1 MKTNKKTTIWT
12 KNFCLVTLA
21 TILGAVG
28 GIAGGFALSFLVFDE
43 TGSTLAS
50 ALVISIQLVP
60 YVVLPFV
67 LAPWMDRLPRK
78 HFLVGGDLC
87 NGIIY
92 ILMGIYLLHYKF
104 SYVGYLGVSLFL
116 ACLGSVDELA
126 YNSIFPSVI
135 PKGLEQKGYAVSSM
149 LYPVLKVVLM
159 PLAAVLLEVLGVA
172 VLLILQGVLSIM
184 AAFTESFLQ
193 LPRKVSENTEVLK
206 APEVYTFK
214 MWWKDIKEA
223 GNYLKQER
231 GLLSIYEYMAVT
243 NGIASGYAP
252 ILVAFFRTMPGMTA
266 MMYSL
271 FSVAEFFGRSVG
283 SIVQY
288 RMETPKKKRFGVV
301 FGIYQIYEIM
311 DMCLL
316 WLPYPCMLL
325 NRGLC
330 GFLGNNSAILRN
342 AAVQSYIPEHMRS
355 RINAFDGILFTISS
369 SICSLA
375 VGLLG
380 EIVDYRLCVTL
391 CGIIAMAACWWL
403 IGSRNKEVRK
413 IYEYDS
419 FSD

>member
-1 MKTNKKTTIWT
+1 MKTNKKPTLWT
-12 KNFCLVTLA
+12 RNFCLVTAA
-21 TILGAVG
+21 TILGAAG

-50 ALVISIQLVP
+50 ALIASIQLIP
-60 YVVLPFV
+60 YVVLPLV
-67 LAPWMDRLPRK
+67 VAPWMDRLPRK
-78 HFLVGGDLC
+78 YFLVGGDLC
-87 NGIIY
+87 NGIVY
-92 ILMGIYLLHYKF
+92 ILMGIYLLHFEF
-104 SYVGYLGVSLFL
+104 SYVGYLGVSLVL
-116 ACLGSVDELA
+116 ACLSSVDELA
-126 YNSIFPSVI
+126 YSSIFPSVI

-149 LYPVLKVVLM
+149 LYPLLKVVLM
-159 PLAAVLLEVLGVA
+159 PLAAILLDGLGA
-172 VLLILQGVLSIM
+172 AALLILQGVLSMM
-184 AAFTESFLQ
+184 AALTESFIHISRKPMENADIPTEQEIYTLQ
-193 LPRKVSENTEVLK
+193 I
-206 APEVYTFK
+206 
-214 MWWKDIKEA
+214 WWNDIKEA
-223 GNYLKQER
+223 VNYLKQEK
-231 GLLSIYEYMAVT
+231 GLFSIYEYMAIT
-243 NGIASGYAP
+243 NGIAGGYAP

-271 FSVAEFFGRSVG
+271 FSVAEFLGRSVG

-288 RMETPKKKRFGVV
+288 RMEVRKEKRFGVV

-342 AAVQSYIPEHMRS
+342 AAVQSYIPEHLRS
-355 RINAFDGILFTISS
+355 RINAFEGMIFTASC

-380 EIVDYRLCVTL
+380 EILDYRLCVTI
-391 CGIIAMAACWWL
+391 CGVAAMAACWWL

-413 IYEYDS
+413 IYEYN
-419 FSD
+419 

>member
-1 MKTNKKTTIWT
+1 MKTNKTTLWT

-50 ALVISIQLVP
+50 ALVVSIQLVP

-67 LAPWMDRLPRK
+67 LVPWMDRLPRK
-78 HFLVGGDLC
+78 YFLVGGDLC

-92 ILMGIYLLHYKF
+92 ILMGIYLLHFEF
-104 SYVGYLGVSLFL
+104 SYVGYLGVSLVL

-135 PKGLEQKGYAVSSM
+135 SKGLEQKGYAVSSM

-159 PLAAVLLEVLGVA
+159 PLAAVLLDVLGVA
-172 VLLILQGVLSIM
+172 ALLILQGVLSIM
-184 AAFTESFLQ
+184 AALTESFLR
-193 LPRKVSENTEVLK
+193 LPQNVTENEEVSTE
-206 APEVYTFK
+206 PETYTFK
-214 MWWKDIKEA
+214 MWWNDIKEA
-223 GNYLKQER
+223 VNYLKQER
-231 GLLSIYEYMAVT
+231 GLFSIYEYMAIT

-266 MMYSL
+266 AMYSL
-271 FSVAEFFGRSVG
+271 FSVAEFLGRSVG

-288 RMETPKKKRFGVV
+288 RMEIPKKKRFGLVL
-301 FGIYQIYEIM
+301 GIYQIYEIM
-311 DMCLL
+311 DVCLL

-325 NRGLC
+325 NRGVC
-330 GFLGNNSAILRN
+330 GFLGNNSAILRS
-342 AAVQSYIPEHMRS
+342 AAVQGYIPEHLRS
-355 RINAFDGILFTISS
+355 RINAFEEMLLTISCGV
-369 SICSLA
+369 CSLV

-380 EIVDYRLCVTL
+380 EILDYRLCVTL
-391 CGIIAMAACWWL
+391 CGIVALAACWWL

-413 IYEYDS
+413 IYEHDS
-419 FSD
+419 FPD